1 MDLKEILRLHGLYL
15 VGDPT
20 GKQAD
25 LTWANLT
32 GADLTWANLTGADL
46 TRADLTRADL
56 TRADLRWANLAWADL
71 TGADLTGANLTK
83 ADLRWANL
91 TGADLR
97 GADLTEADLTEANF
111 TKADLRGAD
120 LTGTKVFTF
129 QADLYRGCTVPGV
142 DGKRILQFGCVR
154 LTLDEW
160 DSQHDEL
167 AEKHEPARAAKFAV
181 LTRSIVA
188 TCRAL
193 DL

>member
-25 LTWANLT
+25 LTWANL
-32 GADLTWANLTGADL
+32 
-46 TRADLTRADL
+46 RE
-56 TRADLRWANLAWADL
+56 ADL
-71 TGADLTGANLTK
+71 TGADLTEADLTK

-97 GADLTEADLTEANF
+97 GADLTEADLHWADL
-111 TKADLRGAD
+111 TKADLRGAN

-129 QADLYRGCTVPGV
+129 QADPYRGYTVPGV

-167 AEKHEPARAAKFAV
+167 AKQHEPARAANFAAR
-181 LTRSIVA
+181 T
-188 TCRAL
+188 RAL
-193 DL
+193 VAYCRTLD

>member
-25 LTWANLT
+25 LTWANLRE
-32 GADLTWANLTGADL
+32 ADL
-46 TRADLTRADL
+46 TRADLTGADLAWADL
-56 TRADLRWANLAWADL
+56 TRADL
-71 TGADLTGANLTK
+71 TEANLTK

-97 GADLTEADLTEANF
+97 GADLTEADLHWANL
-111 TKADLRGAD
+111 TGADLRGAD
-120 LTGTKVFTF
+120 LTGTKALAF
-129 QADLYRGCTVPGV
+129 QADPYRGYTVPGV

-167 AEKHEPARAAKFAV
+167 AATHEPARAAKFAV